1 MRNSKY
7 PTFDS
12 DYAQD
17 LKENWPQIWRRGGNI
32 EGNNQYRRLLPIV
45 TRKNKKAET
54 ETEEKAIKKREAWA
68 ARHLQDFR
76 IAGTVAQIKWFV
88 IGSKGLSYMKKLIN
102 DEKKRLSDKNA
113 REKIWKNWV
122 EKRQGPSEKKL
133 QRSAFSY
140 LEDAKHRY
148 KRRIKEFVKI
158 QKDFSSGAEHV
169 KTVLSWEELLAI
181 GEEINQIIVYFGR
194 DWMNVWATSGN
205 EELESVY
212 KKAKKKRPEDLAF
225 GEPDIARSY
234 IDQTAME
241 IAQTTAKEVKKIVE
255 NGLLAG
261 SSINDL
267 AIALDNS
274 VGLGL
279 SRSRM
284 IARTESTK
292 AINLAANQSYQTAAN
307 EGINIQKEWLSSRD
321 DKVRPT
327 HQDLDG
333 DIIGVNEAF
342 LIPPNQTSMV
352 PGGFDVM
359 S

>member
-1 MRNSKY
+1 
-7 PTFDS
+7 
-12 DYAQD
+12 
-17 LKENWPQIWRRGGNI
+17 
-32 EGNNQYRRLLPIV
+32 
-45 TRKNKKAET
+45 
-54 ETEEKAIKKREAWA
+54 
-68 ARHLQDFR
+68 
-76 IAGTVAQIKWFV
+76 
-88 IGSKGLSYMKKLIN
+88 
-102 DEKKRLSDKNA
+102 
-113 REKIWKNWV
+113 
-122 EKRQGPSEKKL
+122 
-133 QRSAFSY
+133 
-140 LEDAKHRY
+140 
-148 KRRIKEFVKI
+148 
-158 QKDFSSGAEHV
+158 
-169 KTVLSWEELLAI
+169 
-181 GEEINQIIVYFGR
+181 
-194 DWMNVWATSGN
+194 MNVWATSGN